1 MSFLEQRSSGQYHL
15 VFRFGGRRFK
25 RALKTAKSDRA
36 EAARVR
42 LDENLRLV
50 AAGRLAI
57 PEGADIPTF
66 LLSDGKLNNKPSLQ
80 APLTLS
86 KLFEEY
92 LGQLP
97 EGAMESNSLY
107 TAKIHMAHFERVLG
121 KAFTVRGL
129 CLEDLQAYVRERG
142 KKKGWRNRQISPTTM
157 RKELST
163 FSAVW
168 SWAWATGRVSQSFPN
183 KGLRFPKTTEKPP
196 FQTREEVDRQIGR
209 GELTENEQEALWDCL
224 YLTPAD
230 LEKVLTLIKERAD
243 QGGQPVVYPMV
254 LMAAHTG
261 ARRSE
266 ILRSL
271 VQDFDLQ
278 SNVVV
283 IHEKKRSKG
292 RRTTRVVPISPLL
305 SNVVSEWLK
314 THPRC
319 KYMFCQRL
327 SAAEV
332 KKGTEFGPIAV
343 NEATDLLRE
352 CLAGTGWAK
361 IRGWHVF
368 RHSFISN
375 CASKGIDQRI
385 IDAWSG
391 HQTEEMRRRYT
402 HLFPD
407 SQQEA
412 MRKLFGQSVDGQQ
425 ALVANPG

>member
-15 VFRFGGRRFK
+15 IFRYGGRRFK
-25 RALKTAKSDRA
+25 KALKTTQTDVA

-50 AAGRLAI
+50 AAGRLVI

-66 LLSDGKLNNKPSLQ
+66 LLSDGKLNGKPSLP
-80 APLTLS
+80 AALTLG

-92 LGQLP
+92 LAHLP
-97 EGAMESNSLY
+97 DGAMENNSLY
-107 TAKIHMAHFERVLG
+107 TAKIHMAHFERIVG
-121 KAFTVRGL
+121 KGFSVRGL
-129 CLEDLQAYVRERG
+129 SLDDLQAYVRERG
-142 KKKGWRNRQISPTTM
+142 KEKGRRKGRVSPTTM

-168 SWAWATGRVSQSFPN
+168 SWARATSRVEGPFPN

-196 FQTREEVDRQIGR
+196 FQTKEEIDRQIAR
-209 GELTENEQEALWDCL
+209 GGLSENEQEGLWDCL

-230 LEKVLTLIKERAD
+230 LDKVLKVVKERSD
-243 QGGQPVVYPMV
+243 QPVVYPMV

-271 VQDFDLQ
+271 VQDFDLE
-278 SNVVV
+278 SNLVV
-283 IHEKKRSKG
+283 IREKKRAKG
-292 RRTTRVVPISPLL
+292 RRTTRVVPLSPLL
-305 SNVVSEWLK
+305 AKTVGEWFQ

-319 KYMFCQRL
+319 KYTFFQQRTG
-327 SAAEV
+327 AE
-332 KKGTEFGPIAV
+332 GEEPGEFGPIGV
-343 NEATDLLRE
+343 DQATDLLAR
-352 CLAGTGWAK
+352 CLAGTVWEK

-375 CASKGIDQRI
+375 CASKGIDQRM

-407 SQQEA
+407 SQQDA
-412 MRKLFGQSVDGQQ
+412 MKRLFNGSVDGEQ